1 MVEAIE
7 DENHQNPEAYSF
19 WLRNKRNFFEKI
31 DRLSGVLVKPDKEYV
46 REDTFRYVW
55 VYPEMIQSQRN
66 YVADIS

>member
-31 DRLSGVLVKPDKEYV
+31 DRFSGVLVKPDKEYV
-46 REDTFRYVW
+46 REDTFRYV
-55 VYPEMIQSQRN
+55 
-66 YVADIS
+66 